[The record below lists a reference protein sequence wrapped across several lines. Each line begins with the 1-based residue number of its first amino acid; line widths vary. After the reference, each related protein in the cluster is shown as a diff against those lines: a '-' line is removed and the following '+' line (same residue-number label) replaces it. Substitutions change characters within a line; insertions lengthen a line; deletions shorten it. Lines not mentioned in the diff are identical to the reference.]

1 MTTLQAI
8 RRARQNTCKIVK
20 KTPLIQSQ
28 FLSSYCQ
35 GDVYLKLENQQLTNS
50 FKIRGAL
57 NCMSQLD
64 SKDRKR
70 QLLEIPAKI
79 VVPTCISKAKLAKIK
94 KYEVELIFQGDF
106 DEVEQY
112 AREITLK
119 EGLTY
124 ISPYND
130 DRIIAGQGTVG
141 LEILEDLKCIDTVVI
156 PLGGGGLISGI
167 AIAIKA
173 IKPTI
178 QIIGVQSEVA
188 AVMIESVK
196 AGKILEGEEGESLAE
211 GLLGGLEKGAITFDL
226 VKKHVDELFLV
237 KEETIK
243 EAIYHLWENEH
254 QVVEGAGAITIAAII
269 ENKNH
274 FKDKTTVAV
283 ISGGNIEKS
292 LFQEIIKEMSKT

>member
-1 MTTLQAI
+1 
-8 RRARQNTCKIVK
+8 
-20 KTPLIQSQ
+20 
-28 FLSSYCQ
+28 
-35 GDVYLKLENQQLTNS
+35 
-50 FKIRGAL
+50 
-57 NCMSQLD
+57 MSQLD

-70 QLLEIPAKI
+70 GVVTASSGNHAHAIAFISQLLEIPAKI